1 MAGWGQ
7 WLVEVLASLWATLRG
22 WAEAAWEAVVR
33 LVHHG
38 AEGLGASSGTAA
50 GTGATAAAG
59 GLGGASGDGPAAV
72 GALVSL
78 GWPGWLLLLAVFAA
92 STYLIWGLVRAWEGW
107 QGARVARRLEA
118 VHRHSRQRG
127 LRLAPMLAMEEAAP
141 AARDARTWRQQ
152 LVERAEAHLKGTRWL
167 DGVQRKLNRARLRWR
182 AVEFL
187 ALQGA
192 AGMGGGLVGLV
203 LTGQW
208 LLALAASVLG
218 LLLPD
223 LYVARRYQQRLRAF
237 DGQLPDALTLM
248 ANALKS
254 GYSFLQAADVV
265 AREMPAPIADEFA
278 WLVKETRVNIPLED
292 ALANLLDRVPSP
304 DLDLVVTAVLIQ
316 KQVGGNLA
324 GVLERTA
331 ETIRERVRLQGQI
344 RTLTAQGRLSGWI
357 VGALPVAL
365 LVLLSAMNPAYLQP
379 LLTTPVGWVLLGAG
393 VVMEAA
399 GVLVIRA
406 LIRVDV

>member
-1 MAGWGQ
+1 MAGIGQ
-7 WLVEVLASLWATLRG
+7 WL
-22 WAEAAWEAVVR
+22 AEAWKTLWVALGRWAGAAWDWLAGFFGGTG
-33 LVHHG
+33 G
-38 AEGLGASSGTAA
+38 APSGPAGGAAGGGVLGGAADGAAGLAGLGAA
-50 GTGATAAAG
+50 
-59 GLGGASGDGPAAV
+59 DWMV
-72 GALVSL
+72 
-78 GWPGWLLLLAVFAA
+78 LLLVFAG
-92 STYLIWGLVRAWEGW
+92 STYVAWGLVRAWEGW

-127 LRLAPMLAMEEAAP
+127 LRLAPMLVMEEAQP
-141 AARDARTWRQQ
+141 GPREGRSWRRQ
-152 LVERAEAHLKGTRWL
+152 LVEQAEARLRGARWL

-187 ALQGA
+187 ALQAA
-192 AGMGGGLVGLV
+192 AGVAGGLVGLA
-203 LTGQW
+203 LGGRWW
-208 LLALAASVLG
+208 LAVAGSVAGMLA
-218 LLLPD
+218 PD
-223 LYVARRYQQRLRAF
+223 AYVARRYRQRLQAF
-237 DGQLPDALTLM
+237 DAQLPDALTLM

-265 AREMPAPIADEFA
+265 ARDMPAPIAEEFG

-357 VGALPVAL
+357 VGSLPVAL

-379 LLTTPVGWVLLGAG
+379 LLATPVGWMLLGAG
-393 VVMEAA
+393 VVMEVA

-406 LIRVDV
+406 LIRVDI

>member
-1 MAGWGQ
+1 M
-7 WLVEVLASLWATLRG
+7 RG
-22 WAEAAWEAVVR
+22 FWQELGPMLGDLQAVARHGLEAARQVLVV
-33 LVHHG
+33 
-38 AEGLGASSGTAA
+38 A
-50 GTGATAAAG
+50 GDWGF
-59 GLGGASGDGPAAV
+59 
-72 GALVSL
+72 
-78 GWPGWLLLLAVFAA
+78 WLLLGVFLG
-92 STYLIWGLVRAWEGW
+92 STYLVWGLLQAWDGW
-107 QGARVARRLEA
+107 RGARVARRLEA

-127 LRLAPMLAMEEAAP
+127 LRLAPMLAME
-141 AARDARTWRQQ
+141 DVARTAREARSWRQQ
-152 LVERAEAHLKGTRWL
+152 LVERAEARLRGTRWL

-182 AVEFL
+182 AVEFV
-187 ALQGA
+187 ALQAGA
-192 AGMGGGLVGLV
+192 GLAGGLLGLAMGGR
-203 LTGQW
+203 W
-208 LLALAASVLG
+208 PLALAATVAG
-218 LLLPD
+218 ILLPD
-223 LYVARRYQQRLRAF
+223 AYLARRYQQRLRAF

-265 AREMPAPIADEFA
+265 AREMPPPIADEFA

-292 ALANLLDRVPSP
+292 ALANLLDRVPSA

-379 LLTTPVGWVLLGAG
+379 LLATPLGWTLLGAG